1 MAERP
6 LPQPLSATGVQDR
19 EIRADEHEL
28 ELAMIEAQLRGR
40 ERQLLA
46 SREAL
51 LRRGQGIEAR
61 ERSVLEWA
69 VQAGEPGLRLAG
81 QLPPTPSPIAQS
93 DEHSVLPRIA
103 LLSTTREQL
112 LQHKEA
118 WLQQRKADLLQRQAE
133 VAACETALPR
143 IETALALRE
152 RKAAQTATK
161 LQRLL
166 ADLGSGVA
174 MPELPGQVS
183 VAIGWTEAAPT
194 DRLAPAPTPTT
205 TRKLTG
211 MPMFRPVE
219 QAAAEQGPSEQSHK
233 EAPFSHTAV
242 PLPPAAPR
250 SAARLTAGLPQMAP
264 VEGASSPPSRI
275 LVDRQSWADARH
287 ADTWTIARD
296 NITPEAK
303 TSSIKRKTTPIS
315 SDVWSRL
322 LESSGSAR
330 RRAGRRSSGLL
341 LGRATLSTAQL
352 SGVRAELMRLGEI
365 DVPRGRIEFDRPTKV
380 LLLSVSGERPDLGE
394 QAELSWD
401 DQGELVSLSVK
412 IRRVVA
418 QGTQTWVVMAAA
430 EGCTELELDRLAT
443 ALGQTL

>member
-1 MAERP
+1 MAERS

-28 ELAMIEAQLRGR
+28 ELAMMEAQLRGR

-133 VAACETALPR
+133 VVACEQALPR
-143 IETALALRE
+143 IETTLALRE

-183 VAIGWTEAAPT
+183 VAIGLPDGLPT
-194 DRLAPAPTPTT
+194 DRVAPAPAST

-219 QAAAEQGPSEQSHK
+219 QTASEQSLSEPSHK
-233 EAPFSHTAV
+233 EALTGRPAV
-242 PLPPAAPR
+242 PLPVAPPR

-264 VEGASSPPSRI
+264 VEGAASPQSRI

-287 ADTWTIARD
+287 AETWTIPRD
-296 NITPEAK
+296 TITPEAK

-322 LESSGSAR
+322 LESSGSVR

-341 LGRATLSTAQL
+341 LGRTTLSTAQL

-365 DVPRGRIEFDRPTKV
+365 DVPRGRVEFDRPTRV
-380 LLLSVSGERPDLGE
+380 LLLSVSGERPMLGDE
-394 QAELSWD
+394 AELSWD

-430 EGCTELELDRLAT
+430 EVCTELELDRLAT
-443 ALGQTL
+443 ALGQTV